1 MAAIEEGQPGTD
13 ETGVDASMVV
23 EGAFASVSPGAHAPS
38 TRKVASIGRMVAARS
53 PEERVAVIAA
63 HPRLGA
69 SPLQGA
75 AVGRVKCK
83 SERMKMLDLD
93 GLPVYRATPKGS
105 PLGGIIL
112 IHEIW
117 GLVPHIKDV
126 ADRFA
131 AAGYTVLAP

>member
-1 MAAIEEGQPGTD
+1 MAAIEDGQPGTG
-13 ETGVDASMVV
+13 ETGVDASVV
-23 EGAFASVSPGAHAPS
+23 REGAFATVSPGAQAPS
-38 TRKVASIGRMVAARS
+38 TRRIASIGRMLAARNA
-53 PEERVAVIAA
+53 EERGAVIAA

-75 AVGRVKCK
+75 TAQPVKWK

-117 GLVPHIKDV
+117 GLVPHIKD
-126 ADRFA
+126 
-131 AAGYTVLAP
+131 